1 MEQERQPLGLLFD
14 SVGYNS
20 PDDIDRLT
28 DEMTTDQSF
37 YILTQALSYVHST
50 RLFTMQE
57 TELVSKSLRILHK
70 VMLNRDNQ
78 TETTE

>member
-20 PDDIDRLT
+20 PEDVDRLI
-28 DEMTTDQSF
+28 DEMTIEQSF
-37 YILTQALSYVHST
+37 YFLTQSLHYVHNS

-70 VMLNRDNQ
+70 VMSGND
-78 TETTE
+78 ESEIEK

>member
-14 SVGYNS
+14 SVGYNK
-20 PDDIDRLT
+20 PEDVDRLI
-28 DEMTTDQSF
+28 DEMTIEQSF
-37 YILTQALSYVHST
+37 YILTQSLHYVHNS

-70 VMLNRDNQ
+70 VMSGNSES
-78 TETTE
+78 ETTE